1 MKIEMLLTS
10 SFSSLF
16 FFHPSSGKFALLNAK
31 WGSFLVITEKCIITF
46 DYAAIKDAEWQLLLL
61 AERGNAAGRAG
72 VTLCCAGR
80 RREGATGAGVG
91 ARGRIQTGDKRA

>member
-10 SFSSLF
+10 SFSS

-46 DYAAIKDAEWQLLLL
+46 DYAAIKDAEWQFLLL
-61 AERGNAAGRAG
+61 AEREREE
-72 VTLCCAGR
+72 TLL
-80 RREGATGAGVG
+80 EELV
-91 ARGRIQTGDKRA
+91 